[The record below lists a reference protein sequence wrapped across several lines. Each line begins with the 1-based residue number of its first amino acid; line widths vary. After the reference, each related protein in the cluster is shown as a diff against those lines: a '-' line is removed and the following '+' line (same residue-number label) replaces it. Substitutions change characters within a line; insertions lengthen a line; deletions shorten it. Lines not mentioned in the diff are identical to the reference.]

1 MFQQLPMKQR
11 RLEGQ
16 GIPTT
21 ALRTSAVHDFMTSSL
36 TTSPK
41 IDGVRKMAERSQVGE
56 LWLKSSRHI
65 QTWGRQDANGSIE
78 HRHWSDRPDAIYPD
92 AFPDRKI
99 YRTPFLRFA
108 VFLGEIL
115 KETWF
120 QSPAGAVEDGDVWA
134 GEESWW
140 RKFPLWSKHIM
151 EVS

>member
-1 MFQQLPMKQR
+1 MVVSACSSNYQWNKGVWKVRVFLLQHYE
-11 RLEGQ
+11 RLQ
-16 GIPTT
+16 
-21 ALRTSAVHDFMTSSL
+21 FMIL
-36 TTSPK
+36 WPLVTTSPK

-56 LWLKSSRHI
+56 LWLKSSRHGDDKM
-65 QTWGRQDANGSIE
+65 QMGLE

-92 AFPDRKI
+92 AFPDPKI

>member
-1 MFQQLPMKQR
+1 MDGKSPQLWYLRCLTCKAWVLSR
-11 RLEGQ
+11 WLGLR
-16 GIPTT
+16 PT
-21 ALRTSAVHDFMTSSL
+21 LCHVNFGLLGLVNWSSEIHQKCDESMRT
-36 TTSPK
+36 
-41 IDGVRKMAERSQVGE
+41 
-56 LWLKSSRHI
+56 WSRHI